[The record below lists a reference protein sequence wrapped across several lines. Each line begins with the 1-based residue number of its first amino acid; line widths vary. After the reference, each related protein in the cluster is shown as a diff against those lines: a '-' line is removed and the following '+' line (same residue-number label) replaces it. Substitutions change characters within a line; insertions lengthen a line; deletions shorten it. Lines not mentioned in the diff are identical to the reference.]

1 MKNTTMFPREEH
13 ADVLF
18 QKILN
23 DPWACE
29 KLQETFCNSLALN
42 DDTDNSPSASTFA
55 NVLFDAYHNRDLSAF
70 LMVICQN
77 TLFDLLRNSYLIP
90 YRFQCRWEAK
100 PDYHDRYRRKSV
112 IRI

>member
-42 DDTDNSPSASTFA
+42 DDTANSPSASTF
-55 NVLFDAYHNRDLSAF
+55 VF
-70 LMVICQN
+70 
-77 TLFDLLRNSYLIP
+77 
-90 YRFQCRWEAK
+90 E
-100 PDYHDRYRRKSV
+100 
-112 IRI
+112 

>member
-42 DDTDNSPSASTFA
+42 DDTA
-55 NVLFDAYHNRDLSAF
+55 
-70 LMVICQN
+70 
-77 TLFDLLRNSYLIP
+77 LIP
-90 YRFQCRWEAK
+90 LLHPHLPMSCLMHTTTGICLHF
-100 PDYHDRYRRKSV
+100 
-112 IRI
+112 